1 VIGFSGMR
9 GRRGKSGASGT
20 RGAHTRLAR
29 ARRALGLAVAG
40 RGAALAAATT
50 LGLLVVGAIVDSFV
64 GLPMPARR
72 ALLPLALASGATVLL
87 AQFVRRIAPA
97 WRASDEAVALWFERR
112 LPSLRYALV
121 TVVDPHVTAVPP
133 ALERTV
139 ESAPL
144 EPEVSRASLA
154 ILLRPV
160 VAVLVALALFVV
172 APDAAVARVTAPR
185 AGDALARAGAD
196 SRAEGDPLA
205 TIVVRVVPPAYTG
218 LSAVAIDDPSSVVA
232 LAGSRIV
239 VEGRGRGVTAEL
251 DATPL
256 VPTERDGVW
265 RVAFAVPLRAS
276 GVRLRSPARERVL
289 VVEPYADSVP
299 TVRLDQPTRDSVLRA
314 AKGSLALRAELRD
327 DHGLADAA
335 FEYIVSSGAGE
346 TFTFRSGRV
355 AARRFAAGVRA
366 GRIEGTLLLD
376 TLELGPGDL
385 IHLRALAR
393 DRNDATGP
401 GQGASETRTI
411 RIARHDEY
419 DSVSVDPLPPTEPE
433 KNALSQR
440 MLLQLTTELRGRA
453 PRIGVPAVQRE
464 SRRLAVEQTKLRR
477 RVGEIVFERLS
488 EDKGEHAHFAGDG
501 HEHGAERPLD
511 PDQVLAAAER
521 AASVD
526 PTRPLESE
534 GDETP
539 VVAINKPLLE
549 AYNHMWRA
557 STELE
562 TGSPSG
568 AIPWMERAIEALQRA
583 RAAERIYLRGRPP
596 RVVVDIAKVRGSGR
610 EKGAPSG
617 REARAPLDAE
627 RTTRLAR
634 FDATLGIA
642 AAEPLAAADSLLL
655 LRLSLPTSERAA
667 AQALDAAADAVR
679 RGGDVTAALQRAR
692 RALAGAPL
700 RQDALSPWGS

>member
-1 VIGFSGMR
+1 M
-9 GRRGKSGASGT
+9 SGT
-20 RGAHTRLAR
+20 RGAHARLAR

-40 RGAALAAATT
+40 RGAAFAVATT

-64 GLPMPARR
+64 VLPMPARR
-72 ALLPLALASGATVLL
+72 ALLPLALASGALVLL
-87 AQFVRRIAPA
+87 AQFLQRIRPA

-112 LPSLRYALV
+112 LPSLHYALV
-121 TVVDPHVTAVPP
+121 TVVDPHFTTVQP

-144 EPEVSRASLA
+144 ESEVSRASRA

-160 VAVLVALALFVV
+160 VAVLVAVLVALALLAV
-172 APDAAVARVTAPR
+172 APDGAVARVTAPR
-185 AGDALARAGAD
+185 AGDALVRAGSDARAE
-196 SRAEGDPLA
+196 SDPLA

-218 LSAVAIDDPSSVVA
+218 LGVAAIDDPSSVAA

-251 DATPL
+251 DSTRL
-256 VPTERDGVW
+256 VRTERDGVW
-265 RVAFAVPLRAS
+265 RIAFAVPARAS
-276 GVRLRSPARERVL
+276 GVRLRSAARERVL

-314 AKGSLALRAELRD
+314 AKGTLTLRAELRD
-327 DHGLADAA
+327 DHGLAEAA

-346 TFTFRSGRV
+346 TFAFRSGRV
-355 AARRFAAGVRA
+355 AARGFAAGVRE
-366 GRIEGTLLLD
+366 GRIEGTLVLD
-376 TLELGPGDL
+376 TLKLGPGDL

-393 DRNDATGP
+393 DLNDATGP

-411 RIARHDEY
+411 RIARNDEY
-419 DSVSVDPLPPTEPE
+419 DSVSVDPMPPTEPE

-453 PRIGVPAVQRE
+453 SRIGIPAVQRE
-464 SRRLAVEQTKLRR
+464 SRRLAVEQAKLRR

-501 HEHGAERPLD
+501 HEHGAEKPLD

-526 PTRPLESE
+526 PTRALESE

-539 VVAINKPLLE
+539 VVAVNRPLLE

-562 TGSPSG
+562 TGRPSG

-627 RTTRLAR
+627 RVSRLAR
-634 FDATLGIA
+634 FDATLGMA
-642 AAEPLAAADSLLL
+642 TAEPFAAADSLLL
-655 LRLSLPTSERAA
+655 LRLSLPTNERAA
-667 AQALDAAADAVR
+667 ALALDAAADAVR

-700 RQDALSPWGS
+700 RQDALTPWGN